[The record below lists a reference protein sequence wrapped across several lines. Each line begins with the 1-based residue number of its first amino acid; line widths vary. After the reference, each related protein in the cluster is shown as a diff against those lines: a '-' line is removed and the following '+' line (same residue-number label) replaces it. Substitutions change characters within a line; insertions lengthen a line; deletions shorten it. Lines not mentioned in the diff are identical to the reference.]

1 MKLSRCNIIYVFFEA
16 TSRVRYELSKLHT
29 LEISPIDLCD
39 TVQLQSK
46 QGILLSVDTTLTLIH
61 EYWSY
66 MLNTC
71 STLAP

>member
-39 TVQLQSK
+39 TGTVTVQTR
-46 QGILLSVDTTLTLIH
+46 DPTFR
-61 EYWSY
+61 
-66 MLNTC
+66 
-71 STLAP
+71 